1 MDNRYTQVND
11 LASPKQITIYM
22 HFSPSLTHIN
32 QFQIKKGVEIGNKIG
47 KL

>member
-22 HFSPSLTHIN
+22 HLSQSLTHIN
-32 QFQIKKGVEIGNKIG
+32 QFQIKKGVETGNKIENM
-47 KL
+47 